1 MSLAQPASISG
12 KSLIL
17 QNRISLKSTQ
27 ALLTN
32 HGKIPKSDGSEQYLF
47 GHNPNMSLLPPKLWL
62 MEVCKRAALLW
73 PINVDQ
79 LSDLPA
85 FCVIIFATVTVLY
98 VIDMVPQDWL
108 RNETSFSPIKI
119 CFKDHSVT
127 NSDMKCDI
135 PLKIV
140 PNEAS
145 AQVVI

>member
-1 MSLAQPASISG
+1 MSLAQPVSISG

-17 QNRISLKSTQ
+17 QNRISLQSTQ

-47 GHNPNMSLLPPKLWL
+47 GDNPNMSLLPPKLWL
-62 MEVCKRAALLW
+62 MGVCKRAALLW
-73 PINVDQ
+73 PINLDQ
-79 LSDLPA
+79 LFDLPA
-85 FCVIIFATVTVLY
+85 FCVVIFAT
-98 VIDMVPQDWL
+98 
-108 RNETSFSPIKI
+108 
-119 CFKDHSVT
+119 DHSVT